1 MSRRRWTITVGVGAL
16 ILAVVLVSA
25 LLVGLSRED
34 GRARTPADAVRTY
47 LTALADADASAAL
60 AVVAPRPDA
69 RFLTDGVLRQQRA
82 ETPISDIEVDDP
94 GESAQTVQTRYRL
107 GSREVDVPIRVTRAG
122 DGWAVVDGAV
132 KVRIESLLVPSPTL
146 FGAQVTA
153 GDTVFLF
160 PGPQRW
166 GSRDPDFVGRPAAEP
181 PTGPHAPMTV
191 EVVAEL
197 SPTGVAAVSDAVSA
211 QLTRCAASTRADA
224 GADVPGCTQRL
235 FRSAVD
241 GSVRWTAPRNLS
253 GLRYLL
259 RRPDA
264 GSGSTPSEKD
274 LGTVDVAGA
283 VEWRVAYT
291 PDYDRDGPRVETTD
305 IQYLIGEVDL
315 TADNPSFSA
324 EPVT

>member
-1 MSRRRWTITVGVGAL
+1 MSRRRWTILLGVGAL
-16 ILAVVLVSA
+16 LLAVVLVSA

-34 GRARTPADAVRTY
+34 ERARTPEDAVRTY
-47 LTALADADASAAL
+47 LTALAEADASAAL
-60 AVVAPRPDA
+60 TVVDPRPDA

-82 ETPISDIEVDDP
+82 EAAISDIEVDDP
-94 GESAQTVQTRYRL
+94 GETATSVRARYRL
-107 GSREVDVPIRVTRAG
+107 GSRQVDVPIGVTRSG

-132 KVRIESLLVPSPTL
+132 KVRIESLLIPSPTL
-146 FGAQVTA
+146 FGAQVKA

-166 GSRDPDFVGRPAAEP
+166 GSRDTDFIGRTVDDAPL
-181 PTGPHAPMTV
+181 GPHEPVTAR
-191 EVVAEL
+191 VVAEL
-197 SPTGVAAVSDAVSA
+197 SPTGVSAVSDAVSA
-211 QLTRCAASTRADA
+211 HLTRCAASTRADA
-224 GADVPGCTQRL
+224 GSDVAGCTQRL

-241 GSVRWTAPRNLS
+241 GSVRWTAPRDLS

-259 RRPDA
+259 RRPTA
-264 GSGSTPSEKD
+264 SAESTPDDED

-291 PDYDRDGPRVETTD
+291 PDYDKNGPRVETTD
-305 IQYLIGEVDL
+305 AQYLVGGVDL
-315 TADNPSFSA
+315 TADTPSFTA

>member
-1 MSRRRWTITVGVGAL
+1 MTRRGWTITIGVGAL
-16 ILAVVLVSA
+16 VLAVVLVSA
-25 LLVGLSRED
+25 LLVGLSRQDE
-34 GRARTPADAVRTY
+34 RARTPADAVRTY
-47 LTALADADASAAL
+47 LTALSGADASAAL

-82 ETPISDIEVDDP
+82 EAPISDIEVDDP
-94 GESAQTVQTRYRL
+94 GESAQTVRARYRL
-107 GSREVDVPIRVTRAG
+107 GSREVDTSIRVTRAG

-132 KVRIESLLVPSPTL
+132 KVRIESLLVPGPTL
-146 FGAQVTA
+146 FGAQVKA
-153 GDTVFLF
+153 GDTVHLF

-166 GSRDPDFVGRPAAEP
+166 GSRDTDFVGRPTDDP

-191 EVVAEL
+191 MVVAEL
-197 SPTGVAAVSDAVSA
+197 SPTGVSAVSDAVSA

-224 GADVPGCTQRL
+224 GTDMPGCTQRL
-235 FRSAVD
+235 FRSAAD
-241 GSVRWTAPRNLS
+241 GSVRWTAPRDLS

-259 RRPDA
+259 RSPDA
-264 GSGSTPSEKD
+264 SNDATPSEKD

-305 IQYLIGEVDL
+305 IQYLVGEVDL
-315 TADNPSFSA
+315 TADTPSFTA
-324 EPVT
+324 EPVS

>member
-1 MSRRRWTITVGVGAL
+1 MNRRRWTITVGVGAL
-16 ILAVVLVSA
+16 VLAVVLVSA

-34 GRARTPADAVRTY
+34 ERARTPEDAVRTY

-60 AVVAPRPDA
+60 AVIDPRPDT
-69 RFLTDGVLRQQRA
+69 RFLTDRVLRQQRTEA
-82 ETPISDIEVDDP
+82 PITDIEVDDP
-94 GESAQTVQTRYRL
+94 GESGQSVQARYRL
-107 GSREVDVPIRVTRAG
+107 GSRDVDIPVKVRRAG

-132 KVRIESLLVPSPTL
+132 EVRIESLFMPSPRL
-146 FGAQVTA
+146 FGAQVKA

-166 GSRDPDFVGRPAAEP
+166 GSRDVDFVGHTVEAAP
-181 PTGPHAPMTV
+181 FGPHEPMSV
-191 EVVAEL
+191 RVVAEL
-197 SPTGVAAVSDAVSA
+197 SPTGVSAVSDAVSA
-211 QLTRCAASTRADA
+211 QLSRCAASTRSDA

-241 GSVRWTAPRNLS
+241 GSVRWTAPRDLS

-259 RRPDA
+259 RRPAPEADSA
-264 GSGSTPSEKD
+264 PDEKD

-291 PDYDRDGPRVETTD
+291 PAFDRTGPRVETTD
-305 IQYLIGEVDL
+305 TQYLVGSVDL
-315 TADNPSFSA
+315 TAGTPTFTA
-324 EPVT
+324 EPAT